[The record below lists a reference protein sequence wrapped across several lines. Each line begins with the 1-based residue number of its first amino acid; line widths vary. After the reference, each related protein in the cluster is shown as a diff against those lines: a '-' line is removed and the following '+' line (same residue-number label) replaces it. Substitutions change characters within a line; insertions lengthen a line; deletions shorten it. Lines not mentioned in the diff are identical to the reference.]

1 MPMAEMNLQNRP
13 PYGEITPDEVI
24 GKEESYFRMI
34 MKRFLKHRLAVIGLV
49 AIIVLVLAAIFA
61 PWIAPYNPYSIANS
75 FGAAPSAEHILGT
88 DPVGRDVLSRLI
100 YASRVSLLVG
110 LGSVAINV
118 VIGVLLGAISAYFGG
133 WIDML
138 FMRITDI
145 FMSFPSIMVILVI
158 VSVVGPSLT
167 NLILILGFLGWPP
180 VARIVRG
187 SVLTLKEMDF
197 VKAGVALGLSSW
209 RILFINIMPNALAPL
224 LVQATFGI
232 AGAIMMEASLSFL
245 GMGVQAPTASW
256 GNMLTDAQSLTV
268 LTDQPWLWVPP
279 GILIMIAV
287 LSINFIGDGLRDA
300 MDPKNIK

>member
-13 PYGEITPDEVI
+13 PYGEITSDEVI

-34 MKRFLKHRLAVIGLV
+34 LQRFLKHRLAVIGLA

-75 FGAAPSAEHILGT
+75 FGAAPTAEHILGT